1 MKSEFETLG
10 LVFPKCSAGDLKT
23 VSRVRLANSTIH
35 SILNSSLLCKYFGSD
50 TLLRVLEALKIL
62 KIHMHSHYTLQCS
75 TSKKGQV
82 HKKHKNRPGRLDG
95 DLQSRKHWLLVPSL
109 SDGRYKLPVCSPHW
123 PWPVFWVALKAVTF
137 KKSCLKKKKSCFST
151 KFRS

>member
-10 LVFPKCSAGDLKT
+10 LVFPKCSAGDLKM

-35 SILNSSLLCKYFGSD
+35 SILNSSLLCNYSESD

-75 TSKKGQV
+75 TSKEGQV
-82 HKKHKNRPGRLDG
+82 HKKSKTTPGRLDG
-95 DLQSRKHWLLVPSL
+95 NLQSRRDWLLALSL
-109 SDGRYKLPVCSPHW
+109 PDGRYKLPVRSPHW

-137 KKSCLKKKKSCFST
+137 KKSCFSA